1 MLHEYCTCVSLKL
14 EWSLTLLQ
22 LVMVC
27 SVVVVGQD
35 KLAMM
40 CGDGSNKIVGRESF
54 KVSI

>member
-1 MLHEYCTCVSLKL
+1 MDSAARILSLCLTEL
-14 EWSLTLLQ
+14 EWSLTLRQ
-22 LVMVC
+22 LVVVC

-54 KVSI
+54 KV